1 MNSSSLNL
9 ESEFENAVSAVRN
22 AFNNKITEKN
32 SEVVLL
38 KNQLFKKQNE
48 IKEYI
53 QKIEQLENYIY
64 KCDKKMNE
72 MSKTIAKLTS
82 FKKNVLQSFGE
93 EDLEEYKN
101 KDNSDDFLQ
110 TGEINSRNN
119 FKNSLS
125 SLKLNSNSS
134 SESTSTL
141 VSNKYDLDYLA
152 KKESLKKSYD
162 SPVLSE
168 EQTETIDGR
177 DFFKLA
183 RIKLSYDQFTS
194 LLNNVKAYNNRD
206 QGKEKT
212 LENIEIALG
221 EEHHD
226 LYEQFEQLLRI
237 Y

>member
-101 KDNSDDFLQ
+101 S
-110 TGEINSRNN
+110 EINSRNN